1 MSKQLITVFGPRLAG
16 KSIVSRELSEQL
28 PGSQVL
34 DCNRP
39 ETWEDKTLHG
49 YLKNVIYPMGASQE
63 MTRLLHFQEAYKA
76 AGGLLQSADMLIVD
90 AAPCIGQ
97 LSNFLMTM
105 SVQESRKLRGVHEA
119 YDAAADCNMGIAPA
133 RLALYVTVGGET
145 PYDRARTLAGR
156 LPQADGYPPSKQQ
169 IDEFCANESRAIL
182 AMDTVEAYMEVTGLP
197 VYRINTEVEY
207 SVDMLA
213 EDIRAYTAH
222 QD

>member
-16 KSIVSRELSEQL
+16 KSTVSRELSEQL

-63 MTRLLHFQEAYKA
+63 MTRLFHFQEAYKA
-76 AGGLLQSADMLIVD
+76 AGGLLQSADTLIVD

-105 SVQESRKLRGVHEA
+105 SVQESHMLRGVHEA
-119 YDAAADCNMGIAPA
+119 YDAVADSHLGVTPA

-145 PYDRARTLAGR
+145 PYDRARTLAQR
-156 LPQADGYPPSKQQ
+156 LPQADGHSPSMQQ
-169 IDEFCANESRAIL
+169 IDEFCADESRAIL

-197 VYRINTEVEY
+197 VFRINT
-207 SVDMLA
+207 DMPYDVALLA
-213 EDIRAYTAH
+213 QDILASSEQA
-222 QD
+222 